1 MTLQSISRQHGF
13 SVVSRVMLEPIDN
26 SPCQIQFGSEAGKVQ
41 DAFNS
46 VSRIFEF
53 GYDYD
58 HWLKFEVLTITG
70 IKSVELKK
78 LLTSRHLLDMNGNFK
93 EAATFQVEFA
103 FGYDPTEIDWDMIKD
118 YRRLKYDEV
127 RLVDIPVSL
136 GLAGTFL
143 GNDPRYAVKGVLD
156 RKEKVFGWIK
166 HHVPNIE
173 IKLRD
178 WIYSPTGERFLDA
191 ADKI

>member
-1 MTLQSISRQHGF
+1 
-13 SVVSRVMLEPIDN
+13 
-26 SPCQIQFGSEAGKVQ
+26 
-41 DAFNS
+41 
-46 VSRIFEF
+46 
-53 GYDYD
+53 
-58 HWLKFEVLTITG
+58 
-70 IKSVELKK
+70 
-78 LLTSRHLLDMNGNFK
+78 
-93 EAATFQVEFA
+93 
-103 FGYDPTEIDWDMIKD
+103 MIKD